1 MATPQG
7 GTVSA
12 GSASITQGAG
22 QMTITQ
28 TTPHAAINWQS
39 FGIGTG
45 QSVQF
50 VQPSRSSVALN
61 RVTGADPSAILG
73 RLSANGQVFL
83 VNPNGILFGPGAS
96 VDVGGLV
103 ASTLNI
109 SDADFMTGHYRFTG
123 ASATELLN
131 QGALQASSGGY
142 VALLGAQVIN
152 QGTVLAPRGSVAMV
166 SGQDMTLDLL
176 GNQLL
181 NVRVDQGVA
190 NALLS
195 NGGLLQADGGQVLM
209 STQAAG
215 NLLANAVNNTG
226 VVQAQTVE
234 NRQGTIVL
242 LGSMDTGTVNLGG
255 TLDVSAGP
263 GQQAGRVLVTG
274 HQVGLFDARIQAS
287 GGAGGGQVLIG
298 GGYQGR
304 DPAVPHAQAV
314 YMSTGATIEANAR
327 DQGDGG
333 QVVLWA
339 NGSMRA
345 QGQVS
350 ARGGAQGGAGGL
362 IETSG
367 QWLDVA
373 GLRVDTRAP
382 QGPIGTW
389 LLDPADITISSA
401 ATTDATATGGVFA
414 PNSGVNAAN
423 INATDLVT
431 ALGGSNVTVSTT
443 NTGVSGA
450 GLGDIHVEAVVTWT
464 APTTLTLNAARDV
477 NVNQAIT
484 GTDGSLAVNAGRD
497 VTVGAAITT
506 TTGQLGFIAAQD
518 VNLNAATT
526 ITTGNL
532 QAVAGRN
539 VTVRAASSVTTGS
552 MVLRADN
559 DGTGP
564 GAAEGTVAI
573 NCGSNCL
580 TVTTG
585 QLSIRFNPV
594 DYASTSSEILAYA
607 NNLTGGGTLDAKAWV
622 FGKGDNKVYDGTTT
636 ATVSGLLPDVT
647 DAPPPVTLGTVNNAS
662 FADPDVAGGK
672 PIGFESSFT
681 DAAHALFAPTGLTA
695 GSYRAYADITAQA
708 MVITELNAVKTYG
721 ESFVSNGF
729 TTSGLVNGETVDSV
743 TLTSSGQVPSASVA
757 GSPYAIVPSNATGG
771 TFTPSNYS
779 ITYVNGTL
787 TVLPAPLTITAQ
799 NLSKVYG
806 QTPVLSS
813 FSASALVNGET
824 VGGVTLTSSGQVPT
838 ASVAGSP
845 YAVVPSNA
853 TGGTFTPSNYSITY
867 VNGTL
872 TVLPAP
878 LTITAQNLSKV
889 YGQTPVLSSFS
900 ASALVNGE
908 TVGGVTL
915 TSSGQVPTASVAG
928 SPYAVVPSNATG
940 GTFTPSNY
948 NITYVNGALTVTPAP
963 LTITAQDVSKVYG
976 QTPVLSGFEASAL
989 ANGETVGRVTLVSS
1003 GQAPT
1008 ASVAGSPYAI
1018 VPSNATGGTFTPSNY
1033 NITYVNGALTVTP
1046 APLTITAQDVSKV
1059 YGQTPVLSGFE
1070 ASALVNEETLN
1081 SVTLNSVGQVATAT
1095 VAGSPYAI
1103 VPSNATG
1110 GTFTSNNYSI
1120 SYVNGMLVVTPAPV
1134 VPPVEPPEV
1143 IPPDEPPAVEVLP
1156 PEPPVVVPPVEP
1168 PVEVLPPEAPV
1179 ASTESAPSA
1188 TSEKQALPTMPSR
1201 NSRPVLLT
1209 VMPPLPLAQ
1218 GSVTQALPRN
1228 VTPVPLQTPT
1238 PQPAPVSIPVTPV
1251 PVPVV
1256 PTVVQEEVKP
1266 QQPLP
1271 VAAPRRPK
1279 QDRN

>member
-1 MATPQG
+1 LVRLKDNKDSFMNHIFRNIWNPSTGTCVATCEHASAHRGAASSSSSSVFGAVPRGTALAAGVSVGAWRLLPLAVMLAWGGLAMATPQG

-28 TTPHAAINWQS
+28 TTPHVAINWQS
-39 FGIGTG
+39 FGIGAG

-50 VQPSRSSVALN
+50 VQPGRSAVALN

-73 RLSANGQVFL
+73 SLSANGQVFL

-109 SDADFMTGHYRFTG
+109 SDADFMAGRYRFMG
-123 ASATELLN
+123 SAATELMN
-131 QGALQASSGGY
+131 QGALQATSGGY

-166 SGQDMTLDLL
+166 AGQDMTLDLL

-181 NVRVDQGVA
+181 SVRVDQGVA

-209 STQAAG
+209 STQAVG

-242 LGSMDTGTVNLGG
+242 LVSMDSGPVSLGG

-263 GQQAGRVLVTG
+263 GQKAGRVLATG
-274 HQVGLFDARIQAS
+274 HQVGLFDAHILAS
-287 GGAGGGQVLIG
+287 GGAGGGQVQIG

-314 YMSTGATIEANAR
+314 YMSAGATIEANAR

-339 NGSMRA
+339 NGSTRA

-350 ARGGAQGGAGGL
+350 ARGGTLGGAGGL

-382 QGPIGTW
+382 HGPFGTW

-414 PNSGVNAAN
+414 PNSGVNTAN

-450 GLGDIHVEAVVTWT
+450 GLGDIDVNAVVTWT
-464 APTTLTLNAARDV
+464 APTSLTLSAARDV

-484 GTDGSLAVNAGRD
+484 GTDGRLVLDAGRD
-497 VTVGAAITT
+497 VKVGAAITT
-506 TTGQLGFIAAQD
+506 TTGQLSFTAAQD
-518 VNLNAATT
+518 VNINAATT

-539 VTVRAASSVTTGS
+539 VTVRAASSVTTGN

-573 NCGSNCL
+573 TCGSNCL

-585 QLSIRFNPV
+585 QLSIRFNPI
-594 DYASTSSEILAYA
+594 DYASTGSEILAYA

-647 DAPPPVTLGTVNNAS
+647 DAPPPVTLGPVSDAS
-662 FADPDVAGGK
+662 FDTRHVGTDKAITFAST
-672 PIGFESSFT
+672 FS
-681 DAAHALFAPTGLTA
+681 DAAYDLFATA
-695 GSYRAYADITAQA
+695 VAPVGTYQARADITPRPLA
-708 MVITELNAVKTYG
+708 VNAVTDARMY
-721 ESFVSNGF
+721 NG
-729 TTSGLVNGETVDSV
+729 TTSSVGVPTVTGLQTGDTLDGALTQAFASKDVLGVGASTLVASGSCSVSDGNG
-743 TLTSSGQVPSASVA
+743 G
-757 GSPYAIVPSNATGG
+757 
-771 TFTPSNYS
+771 SNYS
-779 ITYVNGTL
+779 VSVLTAPGT
-787 TVLPAPLTITAQ
+787 I
-799 NLSKVYG
+799 S
-806 QTPVLSS
+806 
-813 FSASALVNGET
+813 
-824 VGGVTLTSSGQVPT
+824 
-838 ASVAGSP
+838 
-845 YAVVPSNA
+845 
-853 TGGTFTPSNYSITY
+853 
-867 VNGTL
+867 
-872 TVLPAP
+872 
-878 LTITAQNLSKV
+878 
-889 YGQTPVLSSFS
+889 
-900 ASALVNGE
+900 
-908 TVGGVTL
+908 
-915 TSSGQVPTASVAG
+915 
-928 SPYAVVPSNATG
+928 
-940 GTFTPSNY
+940 
-948 NITYVNGALTVTPAP
+948 PAP
-963 LTITAQDVSKVYG
+963 LTITAQDASKVYG
-976 QTPVLSGFEASAL
+976 QTPVLSGFDASAL
-989 ANGETVGRVTLVSS
+989 VNGETVGSVTLTSA
-1003 GQAPT
+1003 GQVAT

-1018 VPSNATGGTFTPSNY
+1018 VPSAATGGTFTP
-1033 NITYVNGALTVTP
+1033 G
-1046 APLTITAQDVSKV
+1046 
-1059 YGQTPVLSGFE
+1059 
-1070 ASALVNEETLN
+1070 
-1081 SVTLNSVGQVATAT
+1081 
-1095 VAGSPYAI
+1095 
-1103 VPSNATG
+1103 
-1110 GTFTSNNYSI
+1110 NYSI
-1120 SYVNGMLVVTPAPV
+1120 SYVNGVLAVTPAPV
-1134 VPPVEPPEV
+1134 VPPVEPPV
-1143 IPPDEPPAVEVLP
+1143 VEPPVEP
-1156 PEPPVVVPPVEP
+1156 PVVVVPVEPPVVVPPPEP
-1168 PVEVLPPEAPV
+1168 PV
-1179 ASTESAPSA
+1179 ASTEPAPSA
-1188 TSEKQALPTMPSR
+1188 TSEKQALPTMSTR
-1201 NSRPVLLT
+1201 DARPVLLT
-1209 VMPPLPLAQ
+1209 VMPPVPLAQ
-1218 GSVTQALPRN
+1218 GPVTQASPRN
-1228 VTPVPLQTPT
+1228 VSPVPLQTPT
-1238 PQPAPVSIPVTPV
+1238 PRPVPAPAEPAPV

-1256 PTVVQEEVKP
+1256 PPVAQEEVKP
-1266 QQPLP
+1266 QLPLP